1 MEFVKHVAVILFI
14 IICILK
20 LISFMRLSKNES
32 GIEMNIIK
40 ANGAMFFFNE
50 KNERGR
56 LLGIL
61 CLTCLVFVLILIQF
75 FG

>member
-1 MEFVKHVAVILFI
+1 MEFVKHVAVVLLI

-32 GIEMNIIK
+32 GTEMNLIK
-40 ANGAMFFFNE
+40 ANGVMFFFNE

-61 CLTCLVFVLILIQF
+61 SLTGIILVLVCVLLY
-75 FG
+75 

>member
-1 MEFVKHVAVILFI
+1 MEFVKHVAVVLLI

-32 GIEMNIIK
+32 GTEINLIK
-40 ANGAMFFFNE
+40 ANGVMFFFNE

-61 CLTCLVFVLILIQF
+61 CLTSIIFVLVCILSY
-75 FG
+75 